1 MVLILFE
8 GITMRKKYSS
18 LNEAVRDLYGNER
31 SVVQRRRI
39 TGGDINEA
47 CALTLDDG
55 TNLFMKYNSPDA
67 FLNLE
72 AEAIGLTEI
81 AATRTI
87 GAARLLGLGKDRR
100 DLYNLYQL
108 LNHLNMFGGG
118 YYSSVRSILKRYA

>member
-1 MVLILFE
+1 
-8 GITMRKKYSS
+8 MRKIYSS
-18 LNEAVRDLYGNER
+18 LDEAVRDLYGNKR
-31 SVVQRRRI
+31 SVVRRRRI

-55 TNLFMKYNSPDA
+55 TTLFMKYNSPDA

-87 GAARLLGLGKDRR
+87 GAAKLLGLGKDRTCSF
-100 DLYNLYQL
+100 L
-108 LNHLNMFGGG
+108 LEEFIAGE
-118 YYSSVRSILKRYA
+118 RRIERY

>member
-18 LNEAVRDLYGNER
+18 LNEAVRDLYGNEL

-47 CALTLDDG
+47 CALMLDDG

-108 LNHLNMFGGG
+108 LNYLNMFGGG
-118 YYSSVRSILKRYA
+118 YYSSVRNILNRYA